1 MCSDYHVHTSSSC
14 RVTNLDSLI
23 FFPLLNLF
31 ILIYYDFSCSFSFL
45 ILIFQN
51 TFVCNHFEHPSGIVI
66 FSLADLFVCCSCSV
80 VLRTEPRVFHVVGK
94 VSATEL
100 HCHLVLLCFN
110 LLLPHFKISK
120 YSFFFSGSPSF
131 MAFSPIFFF
140 FCCCYFVLGA
150 TS

>member
-1 MCSDYHVHTSSSC
+1 MHTSSSC

-23 FFPLLNLF
+23 FFPLLSLF

-66 FSLADLFVCCSCSV
+66 FSLADLFVCCCCFV

-110 LLLPHFKISK
+110 LGYHILKFPSIV
-120 YSFFFSGSPSF
+120 SFFFWKPLFYSILSY
-131 MAFSPIFFF
+131 FFVVVVAILF
-140 FCCCYFVLGA
+140 
-150 TS
+150 

>member
-1 MCSDYHVHTSSSC
+1 MHTSSSC

-23 FFPLLNLF
+23 FFPPLNLF
-31 ILIYYDFSCSFSFL
+31 ILIHHDFSCSFSFL

-66 FSLADLFVCCSCSV
+66 FSLADLFVCCCCFV
-80 VLRTEPRVFHVVGK
+80 VLRTEPRVFPMVGK

-110 LLLPHFKISK
+110 LGYHILKFPSIV
-120 YSFFFSGSPSF
+120 SFSFFSGSPSF
-131 MAFSPIFFF
+131 IAFSPIFFVVVAILF
-140 FCCCYFVLGA
+140 
-150 TS
+150 

>member
-31 ILIYYDFSCSFSFL
+31 ILIHHDFSCSFSFL

-66 FSLADLFVCCSCSV
+66 FSLADLFVCCCCFV

-110 LLLPHFKISK
+110 LGYHILKFPSIV
-120 YSFFFSGSPSF
+120 SFFFSGSPSF
-131 MAFSPIFFF
+131 IAFSPIFFF
-140 FCCCYFVLGA
+140 VVVAILF
-150 TS
+150 